1 MKALKR
7 LGALALAVLCL
18 VMGAVPAFGA
28 QPPQKDEVIYINLDP
43 EGKEGT
49 IYVVNSYDLTQET
62 VITDYGNYRAVKNLT
77 TTAEL
82 KQSGDT
88 VTVTAPAG
96 KFYYQGELDGGRIK
110 DLPWRVS
117 VKYYLDGKETPSAQ
131 IAGAS
136 GRLEIRGSLTLNP
149 DADPVYADHFA
160 LQTTVLLDTGRCKNI
175 AAPGAT
181 LADVAADKQMSY
193 IVLPGKEKEFSIT
206 ADVEDFEMDGIQVN
220 GIPLVLEIEDPDTT
234 EIKDQIYD
242 LQDGAA
248 QLDNGA
254 MALEDGV
261 DELENGVLELRDGAE
276 DLRDGAAEVNVGAY
290 QLQAALGQIESGL
303 GELIEQLQLLV
314 AAYGIPLSPEKLQQI
329 QLLQAGFGQFK
340 AGFAALAAG
349 TGEVAEGAYQLA
361 EGVDA
366 LYDGVLELKDGV
378 AELSDGTT
386 QLRDQSSDID
396 GQVDE
401 KVNEVLDEY
410 RSKDFQAPSFVSPK
424 NTNVAA
430 VQFVIKTGDIKI
442 EEQAADQQQEDE
454 EGSNF
459 WQRFTDLF
467 RKDK

>member
-1 MKALKR
+1 MREKKR

-28 QPPQKDEVIYINLDP
+28 EVPQKDEVVYVNLDP
-43 EGKEGT
+43 EGKEGA
-49 IYVVNSYDLTQET
+49 IYVVNSYDLAEET
-62 VITDYGNYRAVKNLT
+62 AITDYGDYRTVKNLT

-82 KQSGDT
+82 VQRGDA

-96 KFYYQGELDGGRIK
+96 KFYYQGELDSGRIK

-117 VKYYLDGKETPSAQ
+117 IKYYLDGKETPGAE

-149 DADPVYADHFA
+149 AADPVYADNFA
-160 LQTTVLLDTGRCKNI
+160 LQTTVLLDTARCKNI

-181 LADVAADKQMSY
+181 LADVGADKQMSY

-206 ADVEDFEMDGIQVN
+206 ADVENFEMDGIQVAA
-220 GIPLVLEIEDPDTT
+220 IPLVLEIEDPDTA
-234 EIKDQIYD
+234 EIKDLVYD

-261 DELENGVLELRDGAE
+261 DELENGVLELKDGAE
-276 DLRDGAAEVNVGAY
+276 SLRDGAQEVADGAY
-290 QLQAALGQIESGL
+290 QLETAFRQLDNVLPMLFVTLSGTPQGAALE
-303 GELIEQLQLLV
+303 
-314 AAYGIPLSPEKLQQI
+314 
-329 QLLQAGFGQFK
+329 AGYRQFK
-340 AGFAALAAG
+340 AGFSALVAG
-349 TGEVAEGAYQLA
+349 TGDVAAGAWELA

-366 LYDGVLELKDGV
+366 LYDGVLELRDGV

-410 RSKDFQAPSFVSPK
+410 RSKEFQPVSFVSPK

-442 EEQAADQQQEDE
+442 QEQTIVREEE
-454 EGSNF
+454 EEEPDF
-459 WQRFTDLF
+459 WQRLRDLF
-467 RKDK
+467 DRE

>member
-1 MKALKR
+1 MKYRKR
-7 LGALALAVLCL
+7 LGAFGLAVLCL

-28 QPPQKDEVIYINLDP
+28 ESPKKDEVIYVNLDP

-49 IYVVNSYDLTQET
+49 IYVVNSYDLTRET
-62 VITDYGNYRAVKNLT
+62 AITDYGDYRTVKNLT
-77 TTAEL
+77 TTADVL
-82 KQSGDT
+82 QSGDT

-96 KFYYQGELDGGRIK
+96 KFYYQGELDGSKIK
-110 DLPWRVS
+110 DLPWQVS
-117 VKYYLDGKETPSAQ
+117 VKYFLDGKETPGAQ
-131 IAGAS
+131 IAGATGS
-136 GRLEIRGSLTLNP
+136 LEIRGSLTLNP
-149 DADPVYADHFA
+149 DADPVYADNFA
-160 LQTTVLLDTGRCKNI
+160 LQTTVLLDTVRCKNI

-181 LADVAADKQMSY
+181 LADVGADKQMSY

-206 ADVEDFEMDGIQVN
+206 ADVENFEMDGIQVN
-220 GIPLVLEIEDPDTT
+220 AIPLVLEIEDPDTS

-276 DLRDGAAEVNVGAY
+276 DLRDGAAEVNLGAN
-290 QLQAALGQIESGL
+290 QLQAALGRMESALAELLGPLERLVMAGQIPAEA
-303 GELIEQLQLLV
+303 I
-314 AAYGIPLSPEKLQQI
+314 QQ
-329 QLLQAGFGQFK
+329 LQAGFGQFK
-340 AGFAALAAG
+340 AGFSALAAG
-349 TGEVAEGAYQLA
+349 TGEVADGAYQLA

-366 LYDGVLELKDGV
+366 LYDGVLELRDGV
-378 AELSDGTT
+378 TELSDGTT

-410 RSKDFQAPSFVSPK
+410 RSKEFEPPSFVSSK

-430 VQFVIKTGDIKI
+430 VQFVIKTGDIRI
-442 EEQAADQQQEDE
+442 VEQEATEQREEAE
-454 EGSNF
+454 EPDF
-459 WQRFTDLF
+459 WQRLTDLF
-467 RKDK
+467 RRDK